1 MMRRLTRYAWIPVAL
16 LPAVVAISIAR
27 AGGDAAAPES
37 AAVARGR
44 YLVTVGVCA
53 DCHTPK
59 KMGPAGP
66 EMDRARWLS
75 GHPETMALPPAPK
88 LPEGPWIATTTGTL
102 TAWNGPWGTSF
113 TANLTPD
120 VETGLGA
127 WTEEMF
133 IETIRAG
140 RHQGRGRP
148 LLPPMPAEM
157 YAQMTDEDLAAVF
170 AYLRTIPAVKN
181 RVPAPLPP
189 SGPAPLAD
197 APAAPAK

>member
-1 MMRRLTRYAWIPVAL
+1 MIRRLKRYVWIPVAL
-16 LPAVVAISIAR
+16 LPALVAISIAR
-27 AGGDAAAPES
+27 AGGES

-66 EMDRARWLS
+66 ELDMSRWLS
-75 GHPETMALPPAPK
+75 GHPESLALPPAPK

-127 WTEEMF
+127 WTEENF
-133 IETIRAG
+133 IETIRSA

-170 AYLRTIPAVKN
+170 AYLRTIPPVKN

-189 SGPAPLAD
+189 AGAEPV
-197 APAAPAK
+197 PAAAK